1 MANEPGPGQGPSVR
15 NWIALGIL
23 LLSALAITVLAC
35 VAVQADNSNA
45 LTIFNT
51 SLPVFASW
59 VGTVLAFYFGRESF
73 ESANSQMRQLISKLS
88 PEERA
93 QAPISNIMRKLNDTV
108 HQKLERSDQLSELDL
123 KQLRDRLTTT
133 VSRLPVI
140 GPDLAPRLLIHASA
154 IDKYLA
160 SGGKDSDSLATFLS
174 SMAKEGMGFEVG
186 QGFVL
191 AAAGETIAAA
201 KARLESLPMCQ
212 DIFITQQ
219 GKSDEPLLGWV
230 SNIRLS
236 KYLQP

>member
-108 HQKLERSDQLSELDL
+108 HQLDL

-160 SGGKDSDSLATFLS
+160 TGGKDSDSLATFLS

-212 DIFITQQ
+212 DILITQQ